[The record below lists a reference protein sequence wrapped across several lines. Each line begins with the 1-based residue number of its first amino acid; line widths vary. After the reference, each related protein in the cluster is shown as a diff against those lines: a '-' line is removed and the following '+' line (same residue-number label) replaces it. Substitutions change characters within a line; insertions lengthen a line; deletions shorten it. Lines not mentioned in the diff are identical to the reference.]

1 MQSHRLFVSVLV
13 MALIMGATPAA
24 AAGTP
29 GTEKWAFSTIDEVPI
44 EQVRSSPAVGADGT
58 VYFGVNN
65 NLYAFNPGGG
75 EPKWVFINGGLLH
88 SSPAIGADGTVY
100 VGGEDGNLYAV
111 NPEDG
116 SPKWASPFA
125 TGVEGTATGKIK
137 TSTPAIGADGTVYV
151 GVNYPTDPEDDST
164 GTGKLFAVTDN
175 GSNAA
180 QKWVF
185 PPPFPITAGVIG
197 YISWS
202 SPAIGRDGTVYIGAG
217 DNILYA
223 VKPDGSQKWIFD
235 ALSPIDCTPAI
246 GADGTIYVG
255 TDAGKLYALKP
266 DGSPKWASPFAT
278 GGYVASSPAIGVD
291 GTIYFGS
298 ADGKLYAVT
307 DNVTNASKKWE
318 FITGGIINH
327 SSPAIGADGTIYI
340 GTRIGGGAIPENGNL
355 LALTDN
361 GASANP
367 TLKWAAFVTGG
378 YVDSSPAIGADGTV
392 YVGSKKI
399 IGVGVP
405 EVPEITGVF
414 YAVYSESLGLAKSAW
429 PMFHQNLRHTS
440 LGKLGTDIAPI
451 NFLLLGD

>member
-125 TGVEGTATGKIK
+125 TGG
-137 TSTPAIGADGTVYV
+137 YV
-151 GVNYPTDPEDDST
+151 G
-164 GTGKLFAVTDN
+164 
-175 GSNAA
+175 
-180 QKWVF
+180 
-185 PPPFPITAGVIG
+185 
-197 YISWS
+197 
-202 SPAIGRDGTVYIGAG
+202 
-217 DNILYA
+217 
-223 VKPDGSQKWIFD
+223 
-235 ALSPIDCTPAI
+235 
-246 GADGTIYVG
+246 
-255 TDAGKLYALKP
+255 
-266 DGSPKWASPFAT
+266 
-278 GGYVASSPAIGVD
+278 SSPAIGVD

-307 DNVTNASKKWE
+307 DNVTNASKQWD
-318 FITGGIINH
+318 FFTGGFINH

-405 EVPEITGVF
+405 EITGVF